1 MSTHLE
7 SVPLA
12 FGSSLDQTKMGVCAA
27 LWGLASLQ
35 VPQCYYSV
43 TLQLVQFYLV
53 CQCGLPS
60 TVPTD

>member
-1 MSTHLE
+1 MSTHPGV
-7 SVPLA
+7 SPLS
-12 FGSSLDQTKMGVCAA
+12 FGAAWTDQDGCVQHCGAWPACKCP
-27 LWGLASLQ
+27 S
-35 VPQCYYSV
+35 CYYSV